1 MAHVLSLKPNLD
13 DIEKLKG
20 ANCRELF
27 MGIESGSESMRKRII
42 KVGSTGDVIEVAQ
55 KILQEGIDLKGY
67 FIYGFPQETE
77 YDFQQTYELARKISN
92 ISQTTEGN
100 IRTRV
105 FQLRKYHGTR
115 MYNEIVSE
123 KGIVHE
129 CEINDII
136 SKFKGRNQFNFDFG
150 NYSEVSDEILNQ
162 YIIKTQEIGEGNA

>member
-1 MAHVLSLKPNLD
+1 
-13 DIEKLKG
+13 
-20 ANCRELF
+20 
-27 MGIESGSESMRKRII
+27 MGIESGSESMRKKIN
-42 KVGSTGDVIEVAQ
+42 KVGSIGDVIEVAQ

-77 YDFQQTYELARKISN
+77 CDFQQTFELARKISN

-100 IRTRV
+100 FRTSV
-105 FQLRKYHGTR
+105 FQFRPYHGTKL
-115 MYNEIVSE
+115 YNDIVSE

-129 CEINDII
+129 CEFNDII